1 MFTRAN
7 AIVLTHAQQSND
19 TQLIEES
26 LNNLLS
32 LEANAHKPIY
42 LLAMA
47 QYQFNQKNLDATR
60 EYLMQAEM
68 NWANVERSQLS
79 VLRAQR
85 DNIVAHLSYIDFLE
99 NGSEDS
105 RLQSLT
111 QFRKVQREARRAR
124 LHLCLSRLKKKN
136 YNGKTDEH
144 VLDALWGCATHSI
157 TGTVPSIKRL

>member
-1 MFTRAN
+1 
-7 AIVLTHAQQSND
+7 
-19 TQLIEES
+19 
-26 LNNLLS
+26 
-32 LEANAHKPIY
+32 
-42 LLAMA
+42 
-47 QYQFNQKNLDATR
+47 
-60 EYLMQAEM
+60 MQAEM

-124 LHLCLSRLKKKN
+124 LQSLFEQAEAKMQKLQRQ
-136 YNGKTDEH
+136 
-144 VLDALWGCATHSI
+144 
-157 TGTVPSIKRL
+157 KR